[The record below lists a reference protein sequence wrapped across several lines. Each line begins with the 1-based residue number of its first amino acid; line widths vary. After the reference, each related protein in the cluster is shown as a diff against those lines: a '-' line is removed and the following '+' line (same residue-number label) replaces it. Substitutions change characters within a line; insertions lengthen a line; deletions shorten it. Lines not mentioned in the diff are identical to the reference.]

1 MFLFTGSPM
10 SEPRIRPAGTGD
22 ITSITRIYA
31 DAVREGTGTFEIE
44 PPDEAEMTRRHVSL
58 LADNLPYLVAE
69 HAGTVAG
76 YTYAGR
82 YHIRPG
88 YRWTLE
94 SSIYVAAQFQRLG
107 LGRMLMRRLLAEA
120 ETRGYRQM
128 VAIIGDQ
135 TNVASIALHASFGF
149 RRIGTLQSVGFKH
162 GRWLDV
168 VLMQRPLGSANSNP
182 P

>member
-1 MFLFTGSPM
+1 M
-10 SEPRIRPAGTGD
+10 SEPRIRPSVPAD
-22 ITSITRIYA
+22 IAAITRIYG
-31 DAVREGTGTFEIE
+31 DAVREGTATFEIE
-44 PPDEAEMTRRHVSL
+44 PPDEAEMARRHAAL
-58 LADNLPYLVAE
+58 LADGFPYLVVE
-69 HAGTVAG
+69 HASAVAG
-76 YTYAGR
+76 YAYAGH
-82 YHIRPG
+82 YHVRPA
-88 YRWTLE
+88 YHWTLE
-94 SSIYVAAQFQRLG
+94 NSIYVAPQFQRLG

-128 VAIIGDQ
+128 LAIIGDQ

-168 VLMQRPLGSANSNP
+168 VLMQRPLGDANSIP

>member
-1 MFLFTGSPM
+1 M
-10 SEPRIRPAGTGD
+10 SDLPVRPARAAD
-22 ITSITRIYA
+22 IAAITRIYA
-31 DAVREGTGTFEIE
+31 DAVLEGTATFEIE
-44 PPDEAEMTRRHVSL
+44 PPDEAEMARRQQTL
-58 LADNLPYLVAE
+58 LADDLPFFVAE
-69 HAGTVAG
+69 HAGRVAG
-76 YTYAGR
+76 YAFAGR
-82 YHIRPG
+82 YHVRPG

-94 SSIYVAAQFQRLG
+94 NSIYVAPQFQRLG

-128 VAIIGDQ
+128 LALIGDQ
-135 TNVASIALHASFGF
+135 TNVASIALHATFGF

-168 VLMQRPLGSANSNP
+168 ILMQRPLGSANSMP